1 MSKRSRVPDAER
13 EERRAADRRR
23 LQQAAE
29 QLLSSEG
36 WQRWVR
42 TRATT
47 GLARYCLLILG
58 AGCHRCPPTRRVC
71 R

>member
-1 MSKRSRVPDAER
+1 MSKRSRGSE
-13 EERRAADRRR
+13 ADREQRRVEDRQR

-42 TRATT
+42 TRAAN
-47 GLARYCLLILG
+47 GLSGYCLLI
-58 AGCHRCPPTRRVC
+58 
-71 R
+71 